1 LARRD
6 GGRGRR
12 DNAFDLPRRS
22 ELAVDIIIT
31 IIELVTIPIS
41 FECDTVITTVS
52 IERVGT
58 R

>member
-6 GGRGRR
+6 GGWGRR

-31 IIELVTIPIS
+31 IVEPATILIS
-41 FECDTVITTVS
+41 FECDTAITTVS